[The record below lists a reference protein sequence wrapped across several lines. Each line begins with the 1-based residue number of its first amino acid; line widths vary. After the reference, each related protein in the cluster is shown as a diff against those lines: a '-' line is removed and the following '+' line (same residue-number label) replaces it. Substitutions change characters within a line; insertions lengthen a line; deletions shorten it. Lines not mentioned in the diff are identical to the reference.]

1 MVMLGHKQL
10 CSCGHLH
17 MVSMAL
23 GFPGG
28 SDNKESACKAGDL
41 GWEDPLEEG
50 TVIKNLP
57 ANAGDAGS
65 WVWKDPLEKGM
76 ATHSSTL
83 AWSIPWMEEPGG
95 PQSMGSQSR
104 TRLND

>member
-23 GFPGG
+23 GFPEG
-28 SDNKESACKAGDL
+28 SDHKVSACKAGDL
-41 GWEDPLEEG
+41 DWEDPLEEG
-50 TVIKNLP
+50 AVIKNLP

-65 WVWKDPLEKGM
+65 WVWKDPLKKGM

-83 AWSIPWMEEPGG
+83 AWRIPGWKSLKGYSPWGRRVG
-95 PQSMGSQSR
+95 H
-104 TRLND
+104 D

>member
-57 ANAGDAGS
+57 ANAGDARDAGLIPGLGRFP
-65 WVWKDPLEKGM
+65 WRRKWQPIPVFLPGKFHGWKSLVGY
-76 ATHSSTL
+76 SS
-83 AWSIPWMEEPGG
+83 
-95 PQSMGSQSR
+95 
-104 TRLND
+104 